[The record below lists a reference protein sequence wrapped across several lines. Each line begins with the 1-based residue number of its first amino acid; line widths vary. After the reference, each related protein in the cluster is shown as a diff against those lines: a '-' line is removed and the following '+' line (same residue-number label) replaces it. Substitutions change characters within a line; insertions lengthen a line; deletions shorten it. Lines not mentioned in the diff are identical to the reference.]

1 VIALE
6 HPAAPPD
13 DEAMTQITDS
23 NHFATDVLESAAP
36 VLVDF
41 WAPWCGPCRV
51 LDGVLK
57 EVAVERPDLR
67 MHKVNVDEQPELAAT
82 YGVLGVPTMLV
93 FKGGEPVQRLVGAR
107 PARRL
112 LTELEAV

>member
-1 VIALE
+1 MIKNIDE
-6 HPAAPPD
+6 DHFPA
-13 DEAMTQITDS
+13 E
-23 NHFATDVLESAAP
+23 VLESDET

-57 EVAVERPDLR
+57 EVAEERPDLR
-67 MHKVNVDEQPELAAT
+67 YRKVNLDHHPSLGAA

-93 FKGGEPVQRLVGAR
+93 FRGGEPVARLVGAR
-107 PARRL
+107 PAKRL
-112 LTELEAV
+112 LSELAAI